1 MVVGRY
7 QVYPLLLGQNL
18 LPVWPVRLLDPLNI
32 GSQVG
37 EPSFGLLAKE
47 VVWWKDVEDEDKEAE
62 GAAVDQAGSVAHDV
76 RFASQVVCNGLQ
88 VSQAD
93 VVQVLPEIESRVG

>member
-1 MVVGRY
+1 MILDKIRQTVSQLVRLFFLSSFKGDGS
-7 QVYPLLLGQNL
+7 PNL
-18 LPVWPVRLLDPLNI
+18 TRLLDPLNI

-62 GAAVDQAGSVAHDV
+62 GTAVDQAGSVAHDV
-76 RFASQVVCNGLQ
+76 RFASQVVCNGL
-88 VSQAD
+88 
-93 VVQVLPEIESRVG
+93 